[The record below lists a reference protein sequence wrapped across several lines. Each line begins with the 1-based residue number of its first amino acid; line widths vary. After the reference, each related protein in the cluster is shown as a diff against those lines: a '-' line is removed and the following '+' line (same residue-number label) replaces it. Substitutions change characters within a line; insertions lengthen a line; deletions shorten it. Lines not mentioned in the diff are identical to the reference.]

1 MSVGRLR
8 LLVVIRSAQDPV
20 FAMTPDRFAAAAHRH
35 PAIADRIEPV
45 FVTDNDRLDDALRGA
60 DAILG
65 WRIPRERLAERTP
78 RLRWI
83 QLTGAGAE
91 HLLPL
96 DWLPRGAAIT
106 TASGVHAE
114 KATEF
119 VTMALLMLNAR
130 LPAMAANQ
138 RARVWRQVFTP
149 TIAGRTALVVG
160 VGAMGRA
167 AARAAK
173 RLGMRVLGIRRSGRQ
188 ARGIDAM
195 GTLDALDGF
204 LAEADFIVLAAP
216 ATAATRHL
224 LDRRRF
230 ALVKPGAGLVNIGRA
245 QLVDVDA
252 LRESLAAG
260 RISGAVVDVFDPE
273 PLPADSALW
282 DTPNLVVVPH
292 CSSDDAA
299 SYAARVLDITFD
311 NAGRLLAGRPLWNR
325 LVERREY

>member
-1 MSVGRLR
+1 MTGGRLR
-8 LLVVIRSAQDPV
+8 LVVLIRSAQDPV
-20 FAMTPDRFAAAAHRH
+20 FAMTPDRFAAAARRYQTL
-35 PAIADRIEPV
+35 AGRIEPV
-45 FVTDNDRLDDALRGA
+45 FVMDDDGLDEALGNA
-60 DAILG
+60 NAILG
-65 WRIPRERLAERTP
+65 WRIPRDRLAERAP

-91 HLLPL
+91 HLLPF
-96 DWLPRGAAIT
+96 DWLPRGVAIT
-106 TASGVHAE
+106 TASGAHAE
-114 KATEF
+114 KAMEF

-130 LPAMAANQ
+130 MPAMAANQ
-138 RARVWRQVFTP
+138 RVHVWRQVFTP
-149 TIAGRTALVVG
+149 TIAGRIVLVVG

-173 RLGMRVLGIRRSGRQ
+173 RLGLRVLGVRRSGRPV
-188 ARGIDAM
+188 RGIDAM

-216 ATAATRHL
+216 ATTATRRL

-230 ALVKPGAGLVNIGRA
+230 ALVKPGAGFVNIGRA
-245 QLVDVDA
+245 QLVDADA

-260 RISGAVVDVFDPE
+260 RVSGAIVDVFEPE

-282 DTPNLVVVPH
+282 DTPNLVVLPH

-299 SYAARVLDITFD
+299 SYASRVLDITFD
-311 NAGRLLAGRPLWNR
+311 NAGRLLAGRPLRNR